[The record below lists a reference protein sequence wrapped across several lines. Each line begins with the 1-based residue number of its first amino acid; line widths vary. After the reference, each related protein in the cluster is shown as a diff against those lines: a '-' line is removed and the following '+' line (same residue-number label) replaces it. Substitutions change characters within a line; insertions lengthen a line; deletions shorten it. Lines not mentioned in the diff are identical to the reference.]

1 MRKELA
7 EVSLAGLLLVSC
19 ARAKAEE
26 TSIPAITTPSP
37 NLAPFKTPTRAM
49 VMEKLT
55 VQGPCLEGNLGQQL
69 RDRGLAIGAIDWPT
83 FGGFVQGFSY
93 GHRGID
99 IAGSYNR
106 QINAAWGGIVTWIQE
121 SNYGYGNHLLVYH
134 GCGISTLYAHLN
146 RILVTPGKYVEPGQ
160 ELGLMG
166 STGLSTGPHLHFEI
180 QINGI
185 QIDPLS
191 YLANRQFNIA
201 N

>member
-1 MRKELA
+1 MRKELV

-19 ARAKAEE
+19 TRPKAEE
-26 TSIPAITTPSP
+26 IPVPPISTPSI
-37 NLAPFKTPTRAM
+37 NLAPFKTPTLAM

-55 VQGPCLEGNLGQQL
+55 VQGPCLGDQGL
-69 RDRGLAIGAIDWPT
+69 RDEGLATGEIDWPT
-83 FGGFVQGFSY
+83 FGGFAQGFSY

-106 QINAAWGGIVTWIQE
+106 PINAAWGGIVAWVQE

-146 RILVTPGKYVEPGQ
+146 RVLVTPGKYVEPGQ
-160 ELGLMG
+160 KLGLMG

-180 QINGI
+180 KINGVS
-185 QIDPLS
+185 IDPLS